1 MANTRYPLPITHY
14 HSMFLF
20 LSKLLPLFVYPLG
33 LTCLLTIAALVLMW
47 KRPRWAAVA
56 LSVALWVLLLGGNSG
71 VSAVLAR
78 SLERQYLPRTEIPTT
93 QAIVILGGATRSPEP
108 PRPWVEVNEA
118 GDRLLYGAKL
128 YRQGKA
134 PVVILSGGRLHWQG
148 SGPSESE
155 DMAALLEP
163 MGVPASA
170 ILQDPTSL
178 NTRENAVNVKR
189 ILEEKGIR
197 QILLVTSAL
206 HMPRS
211 VLIFKRLG
219 IDPIPAPTDFLT
231 DDLSETAT
239 GWQDVVLNLF
249 PDAESLYLS
258 SRTLKEYI
266 GIFIYR
272 LRGWA

>member
-1 MANTRYPLPITHY
+1 
-14 HSMFLF
+14 
-20 LSKLLPLFVYPLG
+20 
-33 LTCLLTIAALVLMW
+33 
-47 KRPRWAAVA
+47 
-56 LSVALWVLLLGGNSG
+56 
-71 VSAVLAR
+71 
-78 SLERQYLPRTEIPTT
+78 
-93 QAIVILGGATRSPEP
+93 TRSPLP

-128 YRQGKA
+128 YRQRKA
-134 PVVILSGGRLHWQG
+134 PVVIVSGGRLDWKRTG
-148 SGPSESE
+148 ASESE
-155 DMAALLEP
+155 DMAEILQT
-163 MGVPASA
+163 MGVPATA

-211 VLIFKRLG
+211 VLIFQRLG

-231 DDLSETAT
+231 DEGSETSES
-239 GWQDVVLNLF
+239 WQDIVLGLF
-249 PDAESLYLS
+249 PDADRLYLS
-258 SRTLKEYI
+258 TRTLKEYI
-266 GIFIYR
+266 GIIVYR

>member
-1 MANTRYPLPITHY
+1 
-14 HSMFLF
+14 MFLF
-20 LSKLLPLFVYPLG
+20 LSKFLPLFVYPLG

-47 KRPRWAAVA
+47 KRPRWAAIA
-56 LSVALWVLLLGGNSG
+56 LSVALTVLVLAGNGWVS
-71 VSAVLAR
+71 SALAR
-78 SLERQYLPRTEIPTT
+78 SLERQHLPAAEVPTA

-128 YRQGKA
+128 YREGKA
-134 PVVILSGGRLHWQG
+134 PVVILSGGRIDWQG
-148 SGPSESE
+148 PGPSESE
-155 DMAALLEP
+155 DMAVLLEP

-197 QILLVTSAL
+197 QILLVTSAM

-211 VLIFKRLG
+211 VLIFQRLG

-231 DDLSETAT
+231 DDLGEIVT
-239 GWQDVVLNLF
+239 GWQDVVLNLV
-249 PDAESLYLS
+249 PDADSLYLS
-258 SRTLKEYI
+258 TRAMKEYI
-266 GIFIYR
+266 GIIIYR